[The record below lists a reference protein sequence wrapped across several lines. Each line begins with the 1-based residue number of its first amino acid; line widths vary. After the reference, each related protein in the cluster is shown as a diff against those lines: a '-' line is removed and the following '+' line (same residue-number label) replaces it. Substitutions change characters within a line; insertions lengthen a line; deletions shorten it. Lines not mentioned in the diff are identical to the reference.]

1 MKPAEVESLLQD
13 ALEQHRSGRV
23 TEARLR
29 YQQVLALQPAQTEAM
44 SLLPVTYSPAR
55 LIDTAWGGRATRL
68 SPDNVMS
75 RINHACYLKAVGQLS
90 LAASECL
97 VAQTLDP
104 TDIDG
109 HYNQGVVSETLG
121 NFDLAIH
128 HYRRALTVNP
138 SSLLTQSNLALC
150 LLVTGDFQEG
160 WRLYETRF
168 NYEGFQAWS
177 AYQFAYPRWDGVA
190 DIRGKKLVLWAEQG
204 LGDALQFC
212 RFASLLANAGAIV
225 TILANTALHRIF
237 CSLRGVCSV
246 CAEPPPDQDFHFP
259 LMSLPYILGIKN
271 QNIPLNSQ
279 AYLTAQESD
288 VVDWLTQVKDI
299 ASPKVGLVWRA
310 GTISKI
316 AGRNLDIEWLARLS
330 ELEINYVCLQ
340 KEVAAQDLEFLE
352 SKDNIKVLER
362 EQRDFADTAAIIDSL
377 DLVITVDTS
386 VAHLAGALGKE
397 TWILLPKV
405 CDWRWMVSRRDS
417 PWYSSVRLFRQEI
430 QGDWSSVVSEVK
442 RELAKRFSTSNVEPR

>member
-1 MKPAEVESLLQD
+1 MTLAAVELLLQD
-13 ALEQHRSGRV
+13 ALEGHRSGRV

-29 YQQVLALQPAQTEAM
+29 YQKVLVLQPAQTEAL

-55 LIDTAWGGRATRL
+55 SSDTAWGDRATRL
-68 SPDNVMS
+68 SPDNVTG
-75 RINHACYLKAVGQLS
+75 RINHACHLKAVGELR
-90 LAASECL
+90 LAERECRI
-97 VAQTLDP
+97 AQTLDP

-109 HYNQGVVSETLG
+109 HYNRGVVHEALG
-121 NFDLAIH
+121 EVGLAIL
-128 HYRRALTVNP
+128 HYRRALQVSP

-150 LLVTGDFQEG
+150 LLATGDFEEG

-177 AYQFAYPRWDGVA
+177 AYQFAYPRWDGVS
-190 DIRGKKLVLWAEQG
+190 DIRGKKLVLWTEQG

-212 RFASLLANAGAIV
+212 RFASLLIDAGAIV

-237 CSLRGVCSV
+237 CSLRGVSSV

-259 LMSLPYILGIKN
+259 LMSLPYILRIKN
-271 QNIPLNSQ
+271 QNIPFDSQ
-279 AYLTAQESD
+279 AYLTAHESD
-288 VVDWLTQVKDI
+288 IEDWLKQVKDI
-299 ASPKVGLVWRA
+299 VSPKVGLVWRA
-310 GTISKI
+310 GAISKI

-330 ELEINYVCLQ
+330 ELPINYVCLQ
-340 KEVAAQDLEFLE
+340 KEVTAQDLDFLK

-397 TWILLPKV
+397 TWILLTKV

-442 RELAKRFSTSNVEPR
+442 RELAKRFSTFKVEPR